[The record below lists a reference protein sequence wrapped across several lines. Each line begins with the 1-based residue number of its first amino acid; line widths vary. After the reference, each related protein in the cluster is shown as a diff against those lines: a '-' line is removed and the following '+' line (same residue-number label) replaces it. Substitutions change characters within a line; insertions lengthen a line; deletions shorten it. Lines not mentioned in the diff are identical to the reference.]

1 MVGKKDMME
10 YPRILSNR
18 LRIADTAGLGLL
30 LWFVGWCASL
40 VLFPFVSLDLLGWIL
55 FAIFT
60 PVTIAITLLW
70 FRKRD
75 LPLVNYLAVAISWT
89 LIAVV
94 CDYLFIV
101 KLFNVSGYYHASVM
115 VYYAETFLIP
125 MLVGVKYHR

>member
-1 MVGKKDMME
+1 MME
-10 YPRILSNR
+10 YPWNLSKR
-18 LRIADTAGLGLL
+18 QLIADTAGLGLL
-30 LWFVGWCASL
+30 LWFIGWCASL
-40 VLFPFVSLDLLGWIL
+40 VLFPFVPLDLLGWIL
-55 FAIFT
+55 CAIFT
-60 PVTIAITLLW
+60 PVTIAITVLR

-75 LPLVNYLAVAISWT
+75 LPLVYYLAVAISWT

-125 MLVGVKYHR
+125 MLTGVIYRR